1 MNAHFFGRF
10 PSVRL
15 RRLRELPKIRRLV
28 AEVSV
33 SPRNLVLP
41 IFVRPG
47 KGVRRPIP
55 SMPGHYQLSPDL
67 AAEEAQAAFQLGLGG
82 IILFGIPEYKDPRG
96 SSALRERG
104 IIPEAID
111 ACKGAAPELL
121 VITDLCFC
129 EYTSHGHCGILG
141 SLPGQ
146 REPTVDNDRT
156 LAELAYQAVVHARA
170 GSDVIA
176 PSGMMDGMIRTIRA
190 ALDGEGFHH
199 VPILSYA
206 AKFASTLYGPF
217 RQAAECAPQFGD
229 RRSYQMDPA
238 SDPGQALR
246 EVALDLEE
254 GADMVM
260 VKPAL
265 PYLDIIR
272 LVRDHFPGVPV
283 AAYQVSGEYS
293 MLKAA
298 ASQGWLDEKGAAL
311 ELLTCIRRAGAAI
324 IITYWAKELA
334 PLLEKSSPVLSPQ

>member
-1 MNAHFFGRF
+1 MSRQFLGRF
-10 PSVRL
+10 PALRL
-15 RRLRELPKIRRLV
+15 RRLRELPQIRRLV
-28 AEVSV
+28 AEVSL
-33 SPRNLVLP
+33 SPRHLVLP
-41 IFVRPG
+41 LFVRPG
-47 KGVRRPIP
+47 KGVRRPID

-67 AAEEAQAAFQLGLGG
+67 AAEEAKAAYELGLGG
-82 IILFGIPEYKDPRG
+82 VLLFGIPEDKDPQG
-96 SSALRERG
+96 GSALRERG
-104 IIPEAID
+104 IIPQAIQ
-111 ACKGAAPELL
+111 ACKQAAPELL

-129 EYTSHGHCGILG
+129 EYTSHGHCGVLG
-141 SLPGQ
+141 KLPG
-146 REPTVDNDRT
+146 REHITVDNDRT

-170 GSDVIA
+170 GSDIIA
-176 PSGMMDGMIRTIRA
+176 PSGMMDGMIRTIRS
-190 ALDGEGFHH
+190 ALDGEGFQH

-206 AKFASTLYGPF
+206 AKFASSLYGPF

-229 RRSYQMDPA
+229 RRGYQMDPA

-283 AAYQVSGEYS
+283 AAYQVSGEFS

-298 ASQGWLDEKGAAL
+298 SAQGWLDEKSVAL
-311 ELLTCIRRAGAAI
+311 ELLTCIRRAGAGI
-324 IITYWAKELA
+324 IISYWAKELA
-334 PLLEKSSPVLSPQ
+334 PLLR